1 MTRTALTH
9 LPARRL
15 FLVHP
20 SLVHPFLVHP
30 FLVNPFLAHL
40 PLVILLLA
48 SLVLASCAPR
58 LASHG
63 HPLED
68 FVLESLIPGESRK
81 ADILNRI
88 GQPSFEGAFGS
99 GKLYY
104 VSQTMITP
112 VGGSKETQK
121 RALYILSFDQNNIL
135 QSIDM
140 IDEAEGIN
148 VVTNKEATPTPGD
161 TFGAV
166 EQIFSNLRRRQAEE

>member
-1 MTRTALTH
+1 MTRTALTP
-9 LPARRL
+9 LPASGTRL
-15 FLVHP
+15 ACLRLVC
-20 SLVHPFLVHP
+20 LR
-30 FLVNPFLAHL
+30 LAC
-40 PLVILLLA
+40 LLLA
-48 SLVLASCAPR
+48 SLFLASCAPR

-63 HPLED
+63 HPIED

-81 ADILNRI
+81 ADILARV

-112 VGGSKETQK
+112 VGGNKETQK
-121 RALYILSFDQNNIL
+121 RALYILSFDENNIL

-140 IDEAEGIN
+140 IDETKGVN
-148 VVTNKEATPTPGD
+148 VATNKEVTPTPGD

-166 EQIFSNLRRRQAEE
+166 EQMFSNLRRQQSEE

>member
-20 SLVHPFLVHP
+20 FLVH
-30 FLVNPFLAHL
+30 PFLAHL

>member
-1 MTRTALTH
+1 MTRTALTP
-9 LPARRL
+9 LPASGTRL
-15 FLVHP
+15 ACLR
-20 SLVHPFLVHP
+20 
-30 FLVNPFLAHL
+30 LAC
-40 PLVILLLA
+40 LLLA

-63 HPLED
+63 HPIED

-81 ADILNRI
+81 ADILARV

-104 VSQTMITP
+104 VSQNMITP

-121 RALYILSFDQNNIL
+121 RALYILSFDENNIL
-135 QSIDM
+135 QSIDI
-140 IDEAEGIN
+140 IDETKGVN
-148 VVTNKEATPTPGD
+148 VATNKEATPTPGD

-166 EQIFSNLRRRQAEE
+166 EQIFSNLRRRQSEE

>member
-20 SLVHPFLVHP
+20 SLVH
-30 FLVNPFLAHL
+30 PFLAHL

-140 IDEAEGIN
+140 IDEAESIN
-148 VVTNKEATPTPGD
+148 VVTNKESTPTPGD

>member
-20 SLVHPFLVHP
+20 SLVH
-30 FLVNPFLAHL
+30 PFLAHL

-112 VGGSKETQK
+112 VGGRKETQK